1 MDYPEM
7 NIPDPEVGVFWP
19 EICSGY
25 RERKRVHL
33 KSDCFWEDKPF
44 SFGNLFKSDLE
55 CCT

>member
-33 KSDCFWEDKPF
+33 KSDCFWEDKTF
-44 SFGNLFKSDLE
+44 FFWE
-55 CCT
+55 FVQE